1 MMKTP
6 FALSRFI
13 STILPRSM
21 SLIPG
26 FGHLRNGMVKSG
38 LGIFVLYACLLL
50 VALFRFNLF
59 ISGLKSFL
67 YSLVLLVV
75 RREEP
80 MQLFRAEIVEHWI
93 ASLFLLTLLIAIPIW
108 AYSKS
113 HQRRLTS
120 DDHAVSQV
128 ALAWREFKMQRVA
141 VFGLLTILV
150 MYGVALLCPLVAPYD
165 PNALQDPR
173 VTKFQPPFSSVR
185 YLIMKKPRVAAVI
198 SSAGELG
205 EGFVNDVIR
214 RLKEANAVLVQ
225 SGLEHLLFI
234 TEYHVE
240 ADYVVA
246 TQGKSVLRIPI
257 HDLRGE
263 SPRDWEGERFF
274 FLGTDRYGRD
284 IFSRLIYGSR
294 ISLALGLI
302 AVLLAVTV
310 GTLVGLLSGYFGGYV
325 DKSLMRFVDVL
336 LAFPNLFFILIII
349 ALFQQLPFPR
359 VFLIVAV
366 LGLTSW
372 MGISRLVRGQV
383 LSLKEEE
390 FVLAA
395 RALGFQHKR
404 IILRHILPNALTPII
419 VNATLRIG
427 GIILVEAA
435 LSFLNLGVE
444 PPTASW
450 GNIIYGGKDYLSTAW
465 WISTFPGFAI
475 VLTVISFNLVGDGLR
490 DALDPRIRM

>member
-1 MMKTP
+1 
-6 FALSRFI
+6 
-13 STILPRSM
+13 
-21 SLIPG
+21 
-26 FGHLRNGMVKSG
+26 
-38 LGIFVLYACLLL
+38 
-50 VALFRFNLF
+50 
-59 ISGLKSFL
+59 
-67 YSLVLLVV
+67 
-75 RREEP
+75 
-80 MQLFRAEIVEHWI
+80 
-93 ASLFLLTLLIAIPIW
+93 
-108 AYSKS
+108 
-113 HQRRLTS
+113 
-120 DDHAVSQV
+120 
-128 ALAWREFKMQRVA
+128 
-141 VFGLLTILV
+141 
-150 MYGVALLCPLVAPYD
+150 MYGIALLCPLVAPYD

-185 YLIMKKPRVAAVI
+185 YLVMKKPRVAAVI

-205 EGFVNDVIR
+205 EGFVNDLIR
-214 RLKEANAVLVQ
+214 RLKEANATLVQ

-240 ADYVVA
+240 ADFVVA
-246 TQGKSVLRIPI
+246 TQGKSALRIPI

-263 SPRDWEGERFF
+263 SPADWEGKRFY

-325 DKSLMRFVDVL
+325 DKSLMRFVDIL

-395 RALGFQHKR
+395 RALGFKHKR

-490 DALDPRIRM
+490 DALDPRIRI

>member
-1 MMKTP
+1 MLKLLT
-6 FALSRFI
+6 ANISRGI
-13 STILPRSM
+13 TLV
-21 SLIPG
+21 PG
-26 FGHLRNGMVKSG
+26 FGHLRNGKVRSG
-38 LGIFVLYACLLL
+38 MAIFMLYVGLLL
-50 VALFRFNLF
+50 TVFFRFNSF
-59 ISGLKSFL
+59 VSGLESFL
-67 YSLVLLVV
+67 YSIVLLAI
-75 RREEP
+75 RGEEP
-80 MQLFRAEIVEHWI
+80 MHVFRAAVVEHWI
-93 ASLFLLTLLIAIPIW
+93 ASLALLALLIVIPIW

-113 HQRRLTS
+113 RQQRTTT

-128 ALAWREFKMQRVA
+128 VLAWQEFKTQRVA
-141 VFGLLTILV
+141 VFGLLTILI
-150 MYGVALLCPLVAPYD
+150 MYGIALLCPLVAPYD
-165 PNALQDPR
+165 PNALQDPQ

-185 YLIMKKPRVAAVI
+185 YLVLKEPRVAAVI
-198 SSAGELG
+198 SSAGESG
-205 EGFVNDVIR
+205 KGFVHTLIR
-214 RLKEANAVLVQ
+214 NLKEANATLVQ

-246 TQGKSVLRIPI
+246 TQGKNALRIPI
-257 HDLRGE
+257 HELQGE
-263 SPRDWEGERFF
+263 KPEDWEGRRFF
-274 FLGTDRYGRD
+274 LLGTDRYGRD

-310 GTLVGLLSGYFGGYV
+310 GTLVGLISGYFGGYV

-395 RALGFQHKR
+395 HALGFKHKR

-450 GNIIYGGKDYLSTAW
+450 GNIIYEGKDYLSTAW